1 MHNQLHDAA
10 WPQGTA
16 MKEMSDWLETH
27 NIANLARFANRSP
40 QDLEQVIVTRATTE
54 AAMEYIYSLYD
65 PSISTNLLEE
75 VFRIMA
81 ALQPRALEA

>member
-1 MHNQLHDAA
+1 
-10 WPQGTA
+10 
-16 MKEMSDWLETH
+16 MKEMSDWLETQ

-40 QDLEQVIVTRATTE
+40 QDLEQVIVTRAMTE